1 MFFHGGMCLFE
12 MFSYKLIAS
21 EKVRHENNYSSC
33 YYGMKEKVKERK
45 GKSMCKL
52 TQEAVRSNPAMVLYN
67 TVADFPSNKWF
78 NSEAVMTK
86 LNKRGINSISLD
98 FVDRTLDSL
107 VREGLVNQEYGLYR
121 NIA

>member
-21 EKVRHENNYSSC
+21 EKVRHENNYTSC

-78 NSEAVMTK
+78 DSDAVMARLNTK
-86 LNKRGINSISLD
+86 GITNISLE

-107 VREGLVNQEYGLYR
+107 VREGLVNQEFGLYR
-121 NIA
+121 YIA